1 MCTDCST
8 HRGGSNST
16 SLQAESSIALFSV
29 VVCVDWGLAD
39 RNLLRITSESAN
51 NLQTHRI
58 DVWCKHIE
66 DEGRTT
72 NITRLHRYILTNSAD
87 EYTAMLAYKST
98 SYPQRNFLW
107 NDAAYLIKPLAYHFF
122 WCTVP
127 INDIL
132 LIRIVTFKANNYKLS
147 TLHEKGITFISF
159 ILCFECKFAC
169 MIDTKNW
176 KTPKLRLITMTI
188 AAKSS
193 LPHKDLDPW
202 FTIQYIHWRFIAW
215 RIIVEKTISVFFS
228 FNEDYI

>member
-1 MCTDCST
+1 MWKVKGEQLQCRQNGSNLIYSKLTILLLTVPLSLVWSDCSNMCTDCST

-16 SLQAESSIALFSV
+16 SLHAESSIALFSV

-58 DVWCKHIE
+58 DVWFKHNIK

-87 EYTAMLAYKST
+87 EYTAMLAYKSI
-98 SYPQRNFLW
+98 SYRQRNFLW

-122 WCTVP
+122 LCTIP

-132 LIRIVTFKANNYKLS
+132 LIRIVTFKGNN
-147 TLHEKGITFISF
+147 
-159 ILCFECKFAC
+159 
-169 MIDTKNW
+169 
-176 KTPKLRLITMTI
+176 
-188 AAKSS
+188 
-193 LPHKDLDPW
+193 
-202 FTIQYIHWRFIAW
+202 
-215 RIIVEKTISVFFS
+215 
-228 FNEDYI
+228 